1 MLVKHVQ
8 VTLGNSSQYI
18 PVGQGF
24 FIIGRPSSTN
34 PKIIFKNSQ
43 RLFVKEDTIASNVYT
58 RLKVPKKKFGT
69 ITIMIK

>member
-1 MLVKHVQ
+1 MSRSP
-8 VTLGNSSQYI
+8 LGNSSQYI

-24 FIIGRPSSTN
+24 FIIGRPLNKS
-34 PKIIFKNSQ
+34 KIIFKNSQ